1 MVAAPTGPRPWR
13 PVSPVVTSATAALMI
28 AATSRISAVSSAS
41 RISRRR
47 ISCAQRR
54 AGLGGSDERR
64 CGQPRDLG
72 LVAGQQAVQ
81 LGVGAV
87 GQRGPL
93 GDQLSAVVGQRPQV
107 SGLTDRQPYRRQVRL
122 AGGDPGDRDR
132 INRIGL
138 ARTRPTGA
146 LSAGHAGQADSEP
159 QLRGGSAQKAD
170 RLSRE
175 HSNGCSNATGVQRR
189 SPPER
194 LVELICRLTLLGGTD
209 VAVDARGDGVGRVAP
224 GGGWPIRGRAP
235 TCGPGGRGV
244 DRDGVAGNDES
255 AGWP

>member
-1 MVAAPTGPRPWR
+1 MVRPEEAGSGAAVGRGEGVPGAVAANVGDLAEDGRGANWTEAVEAGQPCRHLGHGGVNDRGNLPDLCSRLGQPDQPAADQLRPH
-13 PVSPVVTSATAALMI
+13 AAL
-28 AATSRISAVSSAS
+28 TGEPVR
-41 RISRRR
+41 
-47 ISCAQRR
+47 
-54 AGLGGSDERR
+54 GGSDERR

-132 INRIGL
+132 INRIGP

-146 LSAGHAGQADSEP
+146 LPAGQAGQPDSETAARRRVGP
-159 QLRGGSAQKAD
+159 EGG
-170 RLSRE
+170 
-175 HSNGCSNATGVQRR
+175 
-189 SPPER
+189 PP
-194 LVELICRLTLLGGTD
+194 L
-209 VAVDARGDGVGRVAP
+209 A
-224 GGGWPIRGRAP
+224 
-235 TCGPGGRGV
+235 
-244 DRDGVAGNDES
+244 
-255 AGWP
+255 